1 MKTVKCLTGIYVTN
15 TPRFVGFCLLK
26 EKDRQLQASHN
37 GTHQMALLIQ

>member
-1 MKTVKCLTGIYVTN
+1 MKTVKCLTGICVTN
-15 TPRFVGFCLLK
+15 TPRFVGLCLLK